1 MGMLIIRSRMAN
13 RILIDTGFWYAFF
26 DKKDCHRDEAL
37 DIADRY
43 FDNPAYE
50 ILVPFPTMYELLRTK
65 FIKNKPALVEIKQ
78 LFLSGRITKIY
89 DDRYRELALDLTLSE
104 EKRNI
109 SLVDNIIRLMLDD
122 KYVSAKGMV
131 TFNVGDFHDVCLK
144 NNIEI
149 LY

>member
-1 MGMLIIRSRMAN
+1 MAN

-26 DKKDCHRDEAL
+26 DKKDCHKNEAEH
-37 DIADRY
+37 IANRY
-43 FDNPAYE
+43 FDSPAYE

-65 FIKNKPALVEIKQ
+65 FVKNKTALAEIKQ
-78 LFLSGRITKIY
+78 LFLNGRITKIN

-104 EKRNI
+104 DKRNI

-122 KYVSAKGMV
+122 KDVGVKGLV
-131 TFNVGDFHDVCLK
+131 TFNVGDFQDVCLK
-144 NNIEI
+144 NRVEI

>member
-1 MGMLIIRSRMAN
+1 MAN
-13 RILIDTGFWYAFF
+13 RILVDTGFWYAVF
-26 DKKDCHRDEAL
+26 DKKDCHRNEAEV
-37 DIADRY
+37 IVNKY

-65 FIKNKPALVEIKQ
+65 FVKNKQALTEIKQ
-78 LFLSGRITKIY
+78 LFLSGRITKIH
-89 DDRYRELALDLTLSE
+89 DDRYREPALDLTLSE
-104 EKRNI
+104 ARRNI

-122 KYVSAKGMV
+122 NEISAKGLV
-131 TFNVGDFHDVCLK
+131 TFNVGDFQDVCLK

>member
-1 MGMLIIRSRMAN
+1 MAN
-13 RILIDTGFWYAFF
+13 RILVDTGFWYAVF
-26 DKKDCHRDEAL
+26 DKKDCHRNEAEG
-37 DIADRY
+37 IVNKY

-65 FIKNKPALVEIKQ
+65 FVKNKQALTEIKQ
-78 LFLSGRITKIY
+78 LFLSGRITKIH
-89 DDRYRELALDLTLSE
+89 DDRYREPALDLTLSE
-104 EKRNI
+104 ARRNI

-122 KYVSAKGMV
+122 NEISAKGLV